1 LINYW
6 NSHKQIL
13 EEKIRRLTNE
23 INQLKKYKNADIQ
36 ISQYNE
42 NILQAKR
49 EMNKLQMEIT
59 DQNTTIYNLY
69 KKIEC
74 LEQALMISKQR
85 MNAQLNEIE
94 VN

>member
-1 LINYW
+1 MINYW

-85 MNAQLNEIE
+85 TNAQLNEIE

>member
-1 LINYW
+1 MINYW

-59 DQNTTIYNLY
+59 NQNTTIYNLY

-85 MNAQLNEIE
+85 TNAQLNEIE

>member
-59 DQNTTIYNLY
+59 NQNTTIYNLY

-85 MNAQLNEIE
+85 TNAQLNEIE

>member
-1 LINYW
+1 MINYW

>member
-85 MNAQLNEIE
+85 TNAQLNEIE